1 MKYLRNAAVS
11 IGEAH
16 DKKEI
21 LISTPYYKQKSI
33 FKYKCRFERLKNDLR
48 RKWNV
53 SNLCIMKDI
62 LKSNSMNHKE
72 KKLINWTILKY
83 QLLFIKTLLKDWN
96 NILQSWG
103 EIFAIH
109 IVDNSYKET
118 IKNFYKSIKK
128 GIKRIRFCLFKLKK
142 YLSSNFIKTILKG
155 Q

>member
-1 MKYLRNAAVS
+1 
-11 IGEAH
+11 
-16 DKKEI
+16 
-21 LISTPYYKQKSI
+21 
-33 FKYKCRFERLKNDLR
+33 
-48 RKWNV
+48 
-53 SNLCIMKDI
+53 MKDI

-83 QLLFIKTLLKDWN
+83 QLLFIKTLLKDQN

-128 GIKRIRFCLFKLKK
+128 GIKCIRFCLFKLKK